1 MSVAST
7 SSFTSASSSA
17 VSADRLSGCA
27 SSLSKAAD
35 LEKKAAAASAALVE
49 KMRKTA
55 EERAAKAADKEAKKA
70 AEAAEKAAIKA
81 AKEEEKALKKAEKEA
96 AAAAAKAAREAEKA
110 AKKAAKEAEEAA
122 KPKRPVGRPRKES
135 PAAAGGAGAPSNPF
149 DVFADVREPL
159 PSITPKMRAR
169 LAAVDLLAPE
179 VHPVLFAADGEAPTD
194 PEALAAENA
203 RLRAQLATL
212 TEAYGRQR
220 AAISHTMEVLG
231 GVV

>member
-7 SSFTSASSSA
+7 SSFTSVTSSA
-17 VSADRLSGCA
+17 G
-27 SSLSKAAD
+27 KAAD

-49 KMRKTA
+49 KMRTAA
-55 EERAAKAADKEAKKA
+55 EEKAKKA
-70 AEAAEKAAIKA
+70 AEKEAAKAAAAAEKEAIKA

-96 AAAAAKAAREAEKA
+96 AAAAAKAAKEAEKA

-122 KPKRPVGRPRKES
+122 KPKRPVGRPRKEAS
-135 PAAAGGAGAPSNPF
+135 PSPSAAGGAGGAGFYNPF
-149 DVFADVREPL
+149 DTLREPL
-159 PSITPKMRAR
+159 PSITPKMRGR

-179 VHPVLFAADGEAPTD
+179 VHPVLFSTEGEAPTD

-203 RLRAQLATL
+203 RLRAQLAAL

-231 GVV
+231 SC

>member
-7 SSFTSASSSA
+7 SSFTSVASS
-17 VSADRLSGCA
+17 DR
-27 SSLSKAAD
+27 AAE

-49 KMRKTA
+49 KMRAAA
-55 EERAAKAADKEAKKA
+55 EEKAKKAAEKEAKKA
-70 AEAAEKAAIKA
+70 AEAAEKAAVKA

-96 AAAAAKAAREAEKA
+96 AAAAAKAAKEAEKA

-122 KPKRPVGRPRKES
+122 KPKRPVGRPRKEAAAA
-135 PAAAGGAGAPSNPF
+135 AAAGGAGAPSYNPF
-149 DVFADVREPL
+149 EDVKEPL

-179 VHPVLFAADGEAPTD
+179 VHPVLFDAETPAD

-203 RLRAQLATL
+203 RLRAQLAAL